1 MKRIIIRVV
10 NHLFDVVYGF
20 KCWFSYCRYKYYPIK
35 YNYLDAPLC
44 VSGDT
49 VLVIVPHADDELL
62 SSYTILSQE
71 NCETGVYYCGFT
83 GSNNGPHNR
92 EVRRQKIN
100 TLCSRLHVL
109 CVDGDG
115 QEYNLEKLLQQKT
128 FNKIMISSL
137 ADWHHEHREVNY
149 ILVDICTR
157 LNIRP
162 DIYWYSATVPIESR
176 QDVRCMPMSHV
187 EQRRKYSLF
196 KQVYQS
202 QSFMLLCHFKINDKI
217 NGLYSKCYASEVFMP
232 VPFNIFV
239 HFANKL
245 QQDEGMASDL
255 IGDIVKIKHHINDIV
270 SVRNLSSRM
279 YSVFDHIYS
288 QAIVALHG

>member
-1 MKRIIIRVV
+1 MKKIIIRVV
-10 NHLFDVVYGF
+10 NHLFGVIYSI
-20 KCWFSYCRYKYYPIK
+20 KWWFSYCRYKYYPAK
-35 YNYLDAPLC
+35 DNYSNTPLC

-49 VLVIVPHADDELL
+49 VLVISPHADDELL

-71 NCETGVYYCGFT
+71 NCETCVYYCGFT
-83 GSNNGPHNR
+83 GSNSDPHNR
-92 EVRRQKIN
+92 EVRRQEIN
-100 TLCSRLHVL
+100 TLCSRLHVP

-115 QEYNLEKLLQQKT
+115 QARNLEKLLQQKN
-128 FNKIMISSL
+128 FNKIIIPSL

-162 DIYWYSATVPIESR
+162 DIYWYSVTVPIESR

-202 QSFMLLCHFKINDKI
+202 QSFMPLCRFKINDKI
-217 NGLYSKCYASEVFMP
+217 NGLYSKCYASEIFMP
-232 VPFNIFV
+232 VPFNSLV

-245 QQDEGMASDL
+245 KQDEGVASGL
-255 IGDIVKIKHHINDIV
+255 IGDIIKTKHYINDIV
-270 SVRNLSSRM
+270 SVRNLSSRI
-279 YSVFDHIYS
+279 YSAFDHIGSRYS
-288 QAIVALHG
+288 STS